1 MQGCSRKFNIKN
13 QEEWVPE
20 TYYPVTQEVTSF
32 FVKFAPE
39 GDIES
44 TDDDTAVIRLLDG
57 DRSRNKMYTIKIS
70 KEGGRMSLY
79 HSQITS
85 GFFLLGNSQTEREV
99 DTATD
104 PRTTRMMQED
114 FVGFWVKYKYE
125 SGYGGRV
132 SFGLANTP
140 ASSDYALLR
149 WTDTSSE
156 ALRAVTYIGFT
167 NGARAQSIDYGANC
181 VMFDFTNVRRGGGSL
196 SQPQLPYP
204 QYPQYPQ
211 AYSGY
216 PGGRSDFENIVQE
229 LMNVDKEEGSSA
241 ATTTTTANPVIPWDI
256 FNLLAVPTPRSNKKK
271 VYVQAEDQKVLEPVL
286 KNQYLTKLQRGLL
299 PPPSDVVSNF
309 DAIVENIVE

>member
-13 QEEWVPE
+13 RDEWVPE
-20 TYYPVTQEVTSF
+20 TYYPVNQEVTSF

-44 TDDDTAVIRLLDG
+44 TDDDTAVIRLLDS

-70 KEGGRMSLY
+70 KEGGKMSLY

-85 GFFLLGNSQTEREV
+85 GFFLLGNSQSEREV

-125 SGYGGRV
+125 SGYGGQV

-156 ALRAVTYIGFT
+156 AIRAVTYIGFT

-181 VMFDFTNVRRGGGSL
+181 VMFDFTNVQRGGL

-211 AYSGY
+211 AHSGY
-216 PGGRSDFENIVQE
+216 PGARSDFENIVQE
-229 LMNVDKEEGSSA
+229 LMNADQPEGPSA
-241 ATTTTTANPVIPWDI
+241 ATTTTTANPVVPWDI
-256 FNLLAVPTPRSNKKK
+256 FSLLAVPTPRSNKKK